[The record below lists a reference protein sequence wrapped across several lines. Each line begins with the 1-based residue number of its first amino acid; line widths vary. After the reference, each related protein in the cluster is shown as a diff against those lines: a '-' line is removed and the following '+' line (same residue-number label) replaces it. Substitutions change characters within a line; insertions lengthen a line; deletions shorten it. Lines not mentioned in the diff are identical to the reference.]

1 MILQVRLT
9 NRSYLKSPIIEL
21 LVGQGEEQTLLTA
34 HQALLT
40 KSPFFADAVAQFSKE
55 ATVSSIQNSL
65 GYGK

>member
-34 HQALLT
+34 HQALLI
-40 KSPFFADAVAQFSKE
+40 KSPFFADTVATLSDE
-55 ATVSSIQNSL
+55 TVCSIQM
-65 GYGK
+65 